1 MSRTLSGAS
10 FLLVCLAGGSLAA
23 APFSTLEERMSQS
36 EFKAAGLERLSPE
49 ELKSLNDWLRSH
61 GLTADAPMAMR
72 DGKPDF
78 YPDQFK
84 RETVETRIAGA
95 FTGWL
100 GKTRWTMENGQVWE
114 QAESGRRQEW
124 SLQQPT
130 VRIKPMIMGSWLMSV
145 EGCGCNV
152 RVQRVK

>member
-1 MSRTLSGAS
+1 MLRIVTGFTLS
-10 FLLVCLAGGSLAA
+10 LLALAGTLRAA
-23 APFSTLEERMSQS
+23 EFSTLEERMSQS
-36 EFKAAGLERLSPE
+36 EFKAAGLDRLSAA

-61 GLTADAPMAMR
+61 GLGADAPVAIR

-84 RETVETRIAGA
+84 RETVETRIAGP

-114 QAESGRRQEW
+114 QAESGRRQDW

-130 VRIKPMIMGSWLMSV
+130 VHIKPMIMGSWLMSV
-145 EGCGCNV
+145 EGCGCSL

>member
-1 MSRTLSGAS
+1 
-10 FLLVCLAGGSLAA
+10 
-23 APFSTLEERMSQS
+23 
-36 EFKAAGLERLSPE
+36 
-49 ELKSLNDWLRSH
+49 
-61 GLTADAPMAMR
+61 
-72 DGKPDF
+72 
-78 YPDQFK
+78 
-84 RETVETRIAGA
+84 
-95 FTGWL
+95 
-100 GKTRWTMENGQVWE
+100 MENGQVWE

>member
-84 RETVETRIAGA
+84 REAVETRIAGTFTETVYSA
-95 FTGWL
+95 FYLPDTISDRSQGVCN
-100 GKTRWTMENGQVWE
+100 T
-114 QAESGRRQEW
+114 QAHHRKC
-124 SLQQPT
+124 
-130 VRIKPMIMGSWLMSV
+130 IDYKNYI
-145 EGCGCNV
+145 
-152 RVQRVK
+152 